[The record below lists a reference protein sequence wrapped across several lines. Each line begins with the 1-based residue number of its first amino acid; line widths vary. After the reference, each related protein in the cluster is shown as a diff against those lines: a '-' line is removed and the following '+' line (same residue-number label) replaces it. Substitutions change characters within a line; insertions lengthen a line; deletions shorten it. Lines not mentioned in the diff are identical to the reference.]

1 MQPLP
6 SDPLSRP
13 TTPSS
18 LPLAQQIALLLVRES
33 AEPLGTQ
40 FLSELR
46 CVFSRKQG
54 LATTDI
60 LVMRAPA
67 DLDAFEAEMRKLL
80 KAPKPHPLELIVV
93 GGGDEVV
100 ARLKGARPRLLPKA
114 TGLVHVADDLTLWA
128 HSSLLAR
135 KLLEPVHEKLTHH
148 AFDLDAWAKL
158 EQATRAERAKVRA
171 NQGELHAFITQ
182 MRKRRPVA
190 TYGIAALIGLVFAL
204 QAYVGFDSP
213 PALLR
218 MGALSP
224 ARVAQGEWWRLITC
238 TFLHGGFMHV
248 GINVYVL
255 LILGIFLERIIGS
268 VRFVVLYFIS
278 GVVGSLGSMF
288 FLGDGFSVGAS
299 GAIWGLLGAHAVLAF
314 HKNTLFPAAMVPG
327 ARRAAVI
334 NLGINVFASFMPHV
348 DMSAHF
354 FGGAAG
360 ALLMLSGLMTR
371 GLAHVP
377 ADGAKAEL
385 PPVHIT
391 APKAMW
397 LAASLGVALSLT
409 ALGVGFVQSQP
420 LALRSPMPEVMTP
433 LPSVGIELS
442 LPALLELQPTNA
454 SDPDAGPKD
463 MVFGDL
469 LSDAMVIGVLA
480 VEYPEAS
487 PVDVEADAAELQ
499 RTLQPPEQATQ
510 DGPPQRFMQGR
521 NLGLSVNYSY
531 PSGLILE
538 LAFLYLPDRL
548 VRVQAYRWPDMGA
561 APAGSAVRIAKSVR
575 LLRD

>member
-6 SDPLSRP
+6 TNGIAAPPHSGLSS
-13 TTPSS
+13 T
-18 LPLAQQIALLLVRES
+18 QQIALLLVHES
-33 AEPLGTQ
+33 ADRLSTQ
-40 FLSELR
+40 LLSEVR
-46 CVFSRKQG
+46 CVFSRKKG
-54 LATTDI
+54 LGVTDI
-60 LVMRAPA
+60 LVMPAPA
-67 DLDAFEAEMRKLL
+67 DLDAFEAEMRRLL
-80 KAPKPHPLELIVV
+80 KAPKPHPLELVVV
-93 GGGDEVV
+93 GGGSEVME
-100 ARLKGARPRLLPKA
+100 RLKRARPKLLPKA
-114 TGLVHVADDLTLWA
+114 TGVVHVADDLTLWA
-128 HSSLLAR
+128 HSSLLAQ
-135 KLLEPVHEKLTHH
+135 KLLEPVQEKLARH
-148 AFDLDAWAKL
+148 AFDVDAWTKL
-158 EQATRAERAKVRA
+158 ERDTQEERAQVRA
-171 NQGELHAFITQ
+171 NQEEMHAFIAQ

-190 TYGIAALIGLVFAL
+190 TYSIAALIAAMFAL

-213 PALLR
+213 PGLLR

-278 GVVGSLGSMF
+278 GVLGSLGSMF

-385 PPVHIT
+385 PPLRIT

-397 LAASLGVALSLT
+397 MAASLGVLLTLT
-409 ALGVGFVQSQP
+409 ALGVGIVEGQP
-420 LALRSPMPEVMTP
+420 LALRSPMPEAMTP
-433 LPSVGIELS
+433 LPSLGVELS
-442 LPALLELQPTNA
+442 LPTALARQA
-454 SDPDAGPKD
+454 PDDSAPGGTEA
-463 MVFGDL
+463 VFGDL
-469 LSDAMVIGVLA
+469 VSDSMVIAVLTF
-480 VEYPEAS
+480 AS
-487 PVDVEADAAELQ
+487 DPAQVDADMEELAQSLETPDNTTTVEAPH
-499 RTLQPPEQATQ
+499 RFV
-510 DGPPQRFMQGR
+510 DGNDPGI
-521 NLGLSVNYSY
+521 SAIYVY
-531 PSGLILE
+531 PSGLTLE
-538 LAFLYLPDRL
+538 IAFLNRSGLL
-548 VRVQAYRWPDMGA
+548 VRVQVYRWPDYAA
-561 APAGSAVRIAKSVR
+561 APAGSAVRIAKSAR
-575 LLRD
+575 PLQR